1 MVFAEGLN
9 YTIPLQSPET
19 AYIWDVGGQ
28 AITFGNFNTTIS
40 TDTNS
45 VDLFHDD
52 VLGANEN
59 FYDCDVHETTPSYAT
74 GRLAVDSGATLTIFN
89 AGLKAHLPNTRN
101 IRASIQGF
109 AGTARTLAD
118 CHGTAHMFIVHPTD
132 SSLCE
137 HLTLPGD
144 VVTEAS
150 QGLLSAY
157 DMCRGQGFTLV
168 LDDGNSDVEGFYKF
182 TTPLTFCDGRLES
195 GTVSKFIPVVF
206 DPLRRLWYLYYAI
219 AASPAE
225 AKQAGLQFQS
235 DVFRSTSEHEAN
247 FIDHGSFEGTA
258 ANHFVRRRL

>member
-1 MVFAEGLN
+1 MVFAGGLN
-9 YTIPLQSPET
+9 YKLPLQSPET

-28 AITFGNFNTTIS
+28 AITSGNFNTTIS

-59 FYDCDVHETTPSYAT
+59 FYDCNVHETTPSYAT

-89 AGLKAHLPNTRN
+89 AGLKAHLQNTRN
-101 IRASIQGF
+101 SRASIQGF

-118 CHGTAHMFIVHPTD
+118 WHGTAHMFIVHPTD

-168 LDDGNSDVEGFYKF
+168 LDDGNSDAFVVNLIVNVISKVVVICRR
-182 TTPLTFCDGRLES
+182 PLERTMINEICLMFGR
-195 GTVSKFIPVVF
+195 TSKHIT
-206 DPLRRLWYLYYAI
+206 LKL
-219 AASPAE
+219 
-225 AKQAGLQFQS
+225 
-235 DVFRSTSEHEAN
+235 
-247 FIDHGSFEGTA
+247 
-258 ANHFVRRRL
+258 